1 MKVPYIDLASQW
13 SDVRDEVLPLV
24 DEVLST
30 GKYLE
35 HEFVEQLEI
44 DLAAFLG
51 LKHVVL
57 VNSGTDALLLA
68 LHALGV
74 GKGDEVIT
82 VPNSFIASVAVI
94 QHIGA
99 IPVMVDVAE
108 DHLIDVTKIEAA
120 ITPRTKAIMPVHLEG
135 KVCDM
140 TSIRA
145 VATRHNL
152 RVVEDAAQAF
162 GSSFAGLMPGANS
175 DAACFS
181 LHPLK
186 NLNACG
192 DGGFIATDNS
202 EIASRI
208 QSLRNHGQKHRN
220 DSEEFGVVSRFDSVQ
235 AAIVKVR
242 LTRVKQVIEARRANA
257 ARYDLAFRE
266 SKVVLPKTNSQ
277 VFHSYHLYV
286 VEVERRDDLKNKLLA
301 EGIDTRI
308 HYPNLITDQ
317 TAYVNQYKFQ
327 VNTIPN
333 AMRQKSLILSL
344 PIHQHLSESQIEFTA
359 SRLNDLHG

>member
-13 SDVRDEVLPLV
+13 SDVRDEVLPLI

-44 DLAAFLG
+44 DLAEFLG

-99 IPVMVDVAE
+99 IPVMVDVAA

-120 ITPRTKAIMPVHLEG
+120 ITSRTKAIMPVHLEG
-135 KVCDM
+135 KMCDM
-140 TSIRA
+140 TAIREI
-145 VATRHNL
+145 ATRHNL
-152 RVVEDAAQAF
+152 VIVEDAAQAF

-175 DAACFS
+175 EAACFS

-192 DGGFIATDNS
+192 DGGFIATNNS

-208 QSLRNHGQKHRN
+208 QSLRNHGQKNRN

-242 LTRVKQVIEARRANA
+242 LTRVKQVIGIRRANA
-257 ARYDLAFRE
+257 LRYDIALKE
-266 SKVVLPKTNSQ
+266 SRVVLPSTDFR

-286 VEVERRDDLKNKLLA
+286 VEVERRDVLKSKLLS
-301 EGIDTRI
+301 EGIDTRV

-317 TAYVNQYKFQ
+317 TAFVNQYLSQAK
-327 VNTIPN
+327 NIPN
-333 AMRQKSLILSL
+333 AIKQKSMVLSL
-344 PIHQHLSESQIEFTA
+344 PIHQHLSESQVEFVA
-359 SRLNDLHG
+359 SRLKALHD

>member
-1 MKVPYIDLASQW
+1 MKVPYVDLASQW
-13 SDVRDEVLPLV
+13 SDIRDEVLPLI

-68 LHALGV
+68 LHALNV

-94 QHIGA
+94 QHLGA
-99 IPVMVDVAE
+99 VPVMVDVAA
-108 DHLIDVTKIEAA
+108 DHLIDVTKIESA
-120 ITPRTKAIMPVHLEG
+120 ITSRTKAMMPVHFEG

-140 TSIRA
+140 TAIRA
-145 VATRHNL
+145 IATRHNL
-152 RVVEDAAQAF
+152 MVVEDAAQAF
-162 GSSFAGLMPGANS
+162 GSSFAGLMPGAKS

-208 QSLRNHGQKHRN
+208 QSFRNHGQKHRN

-242 LTRVKQVIEARRANA
+242 LTRVKQVIEARRSNANSYNVA
-257 ARYDLAFRE
+257 LKDSQAI
-266 SKVVLPKTNSQ
+266 LPILNSN
-277 VFHSYHLYV
+277 VYHSYHLYV
-286 VEVERRDDLKNKLLA
+286 VEIERRDDVKTKLLS

-308 HYPNLITDQ
+308 HYPNLIPDQ
-317 TAYVNQYKFQ
+317 TAYVNQFPLQ
-327 VNTIPN
+327 AMSIPN
-333 AMRQKSLILSL
+333 ALRQKSMILSL
-344 PIHQHLSESQIEFTA
+344 PIHQHLSQDQIQFVA
-359 SRLNDLHG
+359 NKLQSFL

>member
-1 MKVPYIDLASQW
+1 MKVPYVDLASQW
-13 SDVRDEVLPLV
+13 SDVRDEVLPLI

-94 QHIGA
+94 QHLGA
-99 IPVMVDVAE
+99 VPVMVDVAA
-108 DHLIDVTKIEAA
+108 DHLMDVTKIEAA

-140 TSIRA
+140 TAIR
-145 VATRHNL
+145 VIATRHNL
-152 RVVEDAAQAF
+152 LVVEDAAQAF
-162 GSSFAGLMPGANS
+162 GSSFDGLMPGASS

-192 DGGFIATDNS
+192 DGGFIATNNL
-202 EIASRI
+202 EIAHRI
-208 QSLRNHGQKHRN
+208 QSFRNHGQKQRN

-242 LTRVKQVIEARRANA
+242 LSRVKQVIEARRANA
-257 ARYDLAFRE
+257 IRYDLAFRE
-266 SKVVLPKTNSQ
+266 SRVVSPVTNPR

-286 VEVERRDDLKNKLLA
+286 VEVERRDELRNELLA

-317 TAYVNQYKFQ
+317 TAYVNQYNSQKHG
-327 VNTIPN
+327 IPN
-333 AMRQKSLILSL
+333 ATRQKSSILSL
-344 PIHQHLSESQIEFTA
+344 PIHQHLSESQVEFTA
-359 SRLNDLHG
+359 SRLKDFHD

>member
-1 MKVPYIDLASQW
+1 MKVPYVDLASQW
-13 SDVRDEVLPLV
+13 SDVRDEVLPLI

-94 QHIGA
+94 QHLGA
-99 IPVMVDVAE
+99 VPVMVDVAE
-108 DHLIDVTKIEAA
+108 DHLIDVEKIESA
-120 ITPRTKAIMPVHLEG
+120 ITSRTKAIMPVHLEG
-135 KVCDM
+135 KICDM
-140 TSIRA
+140 TAIKA
-145 VATRHNL
+145 IATRHKL
-152 RVVEDAAQAF
+152 VVVEDAAQAF
-162 GSSFAGLMPGANS
+162 GSSLDGLMPGANS

-202 EIASRI
+202 EVANRI
-208 QSLRNHGQKHRN
+208 QSLRNHGQKQRN
-220 DSEEFGVVSRFDSVQ
+220 DSEEFGMVSRFDSIQ

-242 LTRVKQVIEARRANA
+242 LTRVKKVIEARRANA
-257 ARYDLAFRE
+257 LRYDLAFGE
-266 SKVVLPKTNSQ
+266 SKVVSPVTNSR

-286 VEVERRDDLKNKLLA
+286 VEVEGRDDLKNKLLA

-327 VNTIPN
+327 LNTIPN
-333 AMRQKSLILSL
+333 AVRQKSLILSL
-344 PIHQHLSESQIEFTA
+344 PIHQHLSESQVEFTA
-359 SRLNDLHG
+359 SRLKDLHD